1 MIMENMKIFV
11 RMVKKE
17 STYLKMK
24 FSSIFERMNLPEVTI
39 EWREIGECFLLIILS
54 LVLYVS
60 VIFTQFAFVP
70 IMIITIKRGW
80 KEAVIYL
87 TLASIL
93 LLYMM
98 ANAAYRI
105 PFDSGLLLFSPTH
118 FTFEFIGSIFGIK
131 GGRFLDYYF
140 VFGILGIFLGYLILK
155 NYKLNYVIFFS
166 LCVYVGIVLFTL
178 SLTGLFGSYEN
189 WISDYS
195 QFVDNKT
202 SSYLNLS
209 LTQIENY
216 RTVLQSRGID
226 YSFLEHKLEIA
237 AEIYKRSVI
246 FGIAPKGGYLI
257 KQIIIIFFSILF
269 VKFYFKQK
277 LNKAAFSFDIKNY
290 RIADDFVWILI
301 GSWGLVY
308 LNLYLRNNFLGIISW
323 NSAVIVSFLFF
334 LKGLRIIKMS
344 ADRLKIPVFIQY
356 AVLLFLL
363 FYFFIFFVTIIT
375 GIGVAD
381 IWLKISE
388 NLKNTSVRRD

>member
-1 MIMENMKIFV
+1 MENMKVFV
-11 RMVKKE
+11 RMVKRE

-24 FSSIFERMNLPEVTI
+24 FSSILERVNLPEVNI

-60 VIFTQFAFVP
+60 VVFTQFAFVP

-118 FTFEFIGSIFGIK
+118 FAFEFIGSIFGIK
-131 GGRFLDYYF
+131 GGRFLDNYF

-166 LCVYVGIVLFTL
+166 LCVYVGIIIFTL

-189 WISDYS
+189 LISDYS

-209 LTQIENY
+209 LTQIGHY

-226 YSFLEHKLEIA
+226 YSFLEKKLEIA

-246 FGIAPKGGYLI
+246 FGIAPRGGYLI
-257 KQIIIIFFSILF
+257 KQIIIIF
-269 VKFYFKQK
+269 
-277 LNKAAFSFDIKNY
+277 
-290 RIADDFVWILI
+290 
-301 GSWGLVY
+301 
-308 LNLYLRNNFLGIISW
+308 NLQLS
-323 NSAVIVSFLFF
+323 SS
-334 LKGLRIIKMS
+334 
-344 ADRLKIPVFIQY
+344 
-356 AVLLFLL
+356 
-363 FYFFIFFVTIIT
+363 
-375 GIGVAD
+375 
-381 IWLKISE
+381 
-388 NLKNTSVRRD
+388 